1 MRNPV
6 LACVAFGIIKAVFA
20 GGHNSLSPGGGHCAG
35 KMPDGIRGVLWPW
48 CRIAASMSGATLRP
62 RQLTDKA
69 QGDLFMLSVHRSYF
83 IAALM
88 AVALLV
94 LSPALSADDKA
105 KIDAGTREAL
115 ERLRSHSEKAGE
127 LVDKAA
133 GVLVFPDVV
142 KMGFGVGGQYGEGSL
157 LVKDMP
163 TSYFVTAG
171 ASFGL
176 QVGAQVKSE
185 VILFMTQEA
194 LSKFQNSSGWRVG
207 VDGSVALV
215 KLGAGG
221 SMDTAKINQ
230 PVVGF
235 IFSNKGLMYNLTM
248 EGTKITR
255 IAR

>member
-1 MRNPV
+1 MSHISR
-6 LACVAFGIIKAVFA
+6 I
-20 GGHNSLSPGGGHCAG
+20 SLVS
-35 KMPDGIRGVLWPW
+35 
-48 CRIAASMSGATLRP
+48 
-62 RQLTDKA
+62 
-69 QGDLFMLSVHRSYF
+69 
-83 IAALM
+83 ALM
-88 AVALLV
+88 AAVLMA
-94 LSPALSADDKA
+94 LSPALYADDKA
-105 KIDAGTREAL
+105 KIDTGSQKAL
-115 ERLRSHSEKAGE
+115 EKLRAHSDKAGE
-127 LVDKAA
+127 LLDKAA

-157 LVKDMP
+157 LVAGMP

-185 VILFMTQEA
+185 VILFMTKET

-207 VDGSVALV
+207 VDGSVALI
-215 KLGAGG
+215 KLGGGG
-221 SMDTAKINQ
+221 SIDTAQINQ

-235 IFSNKGLMYNLTM
+235 IFSNEGLMYNLTM

>member
-1 MRNPV
+1 MSQLYRNSV
-6 LACVAFGIIKAVFA
+6 LA
-20 GGHNSLSPGGGHCAG
+20 
-35 KMPDGIRGVLWPW
+35 VLM
-48 CRIAASMSGATLRP
+48 A
-62 RQLTDKA
+62 
-69 QGDLFMLSVHRSYF
+69 
-83 IAALM
+83 AALM
-88 AVALLV
+88 FC
-94 LSPALSADDKA
+94 PALFADDKA
-105 KIDAGTREAL
+105 KIDAGSQQAL
-115 ERLRSHSEKAGE
+115 EKLRKHSSKAGE
-127 LVDKAA
+127 LLDRAA
-133 GVLVFPDVV
+133 GVLVFPDIV

-157 LVKDMP
+157 LVEGMP

-185 VILFMTQEA
+185 VILFMTKEA

-207 VDGSVALV
+207 VDGSVALI

-221 SMDTAKINQ
+221 SIDTAQINQ

-235 IFSNKGLMYNLTM
+235 IFSNEGLMYNLTM

>member
-1 MRNPV
+1 LN
-6 LACVAFGIIKAVFA
+6 
-20 GGHNSLSPGGGHCAG
+20 
-35 KMPDGIRGVLWPW
+35 
-48 CRIAASMSGATLRP
+48 
-62 RQLTDKA
+62 DKA
-69 QGDLFMLSVHRSYF
+69 QGDLFMLSIHRSYF

-88 AVALLV
+88 AVVLLV

-105 KIDAGTREAL
+105 KIDSGTQKAL
-115 ERLRSHSEKAGE
+115 EKLRSHSEKAGE

-185 VILFMTQEA
+185 VILFMTKEA

-207 VDGSVALV
+207 VDGSVALI
-215 KLGAGG
+215 KLGGGG
-221 SMDTAKINQ
+221 SIDTAKINQ

-235 IFSNKGLMYNLTM
+235 IFSNQGLMYNLTM

>member
-1 MRNPV
+1 V
-6 LACVAFGIIKAVFA
+6 LAYAAFGIIKAVFA
-20 GGHNSLSPGGGHCAG
+20 DGHNSLGPGEGHCAD
-35 KMPDGIRGVLWPW
+35 KSPDRVRRALWPW
-48 CRIAASMSGATLRP
+48 CRIAASMSGAMLRTRP
-62 RQLTDKA
+62 LNDKA
-69 QGDLFMLSVHRSYF
+69 QGDLFILSIHRSYF

-88 AVALLV
+88 AVVLLV

-105 KIDAGTREAL
+105 KIDSGTQKAL
-115 ERLRSHSEKAGE
+115 EKLRSHSEKAGE

-185 VILFMTQEA
+185 VILFMTKEA

-207 VDGSVALV
+207 VDGSVALI
-215 KLGAGG
+215 KLGGGG
-221 SMDTAKINQ
+221 SIDTAKINQ

-235 IFSNKGLMYNLTM
+235 IFSNQGLMYNLTM

>member
-1 MRNPV
+1 
-6 LACVAFGIIKAVFA
+6 
-20 GGHNSLSPGGGHCAG
+20 
-35 KMPDGIRGVLWPW
+35 
-48 CRIAASMSGATLRP
+48 
-62 RQLTDKA
+62 
-69 QGDLFMLSVHRSYF
+69 MLQNYRSHF
-83 IAALM
+83 LPALM
-88 AVALLV
+88 AAVLLV
-94 LSPALSADDKA
+94 LSPALYADGKA
-105 KIDAGTREAL
+105 KIDTGSQKAL
-115 ERLRSHSEKAGE
+115 EKLRSHSDKAGE
-127 LVDKAA
+127 LLDKAE

-157 LVKDMP
+157 LVEGMP

-185 VILFMTQEA
+185 VILFMTKEA

-207 VDGSVALV
+207 VDGSVALI
-215 KLGAGG
+215 KLGGGG
-221 SMDTAKINQ
+221 SIDTAKINQ

-235 IFSNKGLMYNLTM
+235 IFSNEGLMYNLTM